1 MVRSCRGIFS
11 FFKYYL
17 FIFFLIENFE
27 RLLFEVGAVLFY
39 WKGNNNMYEYDSMLL
54 STKKKTM
61 LFYFLY
67 IYININYH
75 HMLGLEG
82 DLSIGKGSLFFF
94 GSSKAYLMAACGPR
108 LAQLLFFKIYFK
120 FIFLSFF

>member
-61 LFYFLY
+61 LFYFIY

-94 GSSKAYLMAACGPR
+94 WVK
-108 LAQLLFFKIYFK
+108 
-120 FIFLSFF
+120 